1 MGHFGREGTLKEK
14 GHFQRSCFHFERR
27 EGYFEG
33 VGTLGGHH
41 GMEGHFERKGG
52 HFEGMGQLVKALASL
67 GSLFF
72 HNILRMVILVPK
84 NLWFLHH
91 IQGMPVHSMTL
102 LILKLVGQ
110 ALRRIRHSK
119 SICRSLPKSVCFFWV
134 EPTSKRVVKG
144 RNR

>member
-14 GHFQRSCFHFERR
+14 GHFERSCFHFERR
-27 EGYFEG
+27 DGHFEGVGTLGGHHGMEGHFERKGGRFEG

-52 HFEGMGQLVKALASL
+52 HFEGMGQFVKALASL

-84 NLWFLHH
+84 N
-91 IQGMPVHSMTL
+91 
-102 LILKLVGQ
+102 
-110 ALRRIRHSK
+110 
-119 SICRSLPKSVCFFWV
+119 
-134 EPTSKRVVKG
+134 
-144 RNR
+144 